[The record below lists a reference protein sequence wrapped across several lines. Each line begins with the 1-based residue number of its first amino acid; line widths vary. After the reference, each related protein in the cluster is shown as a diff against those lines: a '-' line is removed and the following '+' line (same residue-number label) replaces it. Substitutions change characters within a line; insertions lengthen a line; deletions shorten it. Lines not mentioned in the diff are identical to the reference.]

1 MHIHPPITQTAALAD
16 LVNRLRQAD
25 FVCVD
30 TEFIRENSYWPE
42 LCLVQVASTAEA
54 AAIDPLAPGLDL
66 RPFLDLLLDENVLKV
81 MHAGSQDLEIF
92 WNLCGKLPSPFFDTQ
107 VAAMALGLGEQVS
120 YQHLVAHF
128 TGHGIDKGARFTDW
142 ARRPLTER
150 QLLYAIGDVTH
161 LAQIFPKMLDRLR
174 ATGRGSWLDEEM
186 ARLTDPAAYRIDPDQ
201 AWQRL
206 RIPGRKPELLGRLQA
221 LARWRELEA
230 MDKNVPRGRI
240 AKDETLLDIAAH
252 PPRVQSEL
260 SRVRGLSA
268 AWETNAIGSRLMAAL
283 AAAQPLHLEPQAR
296 EPRPASAP
304 GSALVADLLKLL
316 LKLRAKDVGVAP
328 RLIARTEELEALAA
342 GVREGLLLLSGWRRE
357 IFGEDALALVEGR
370 VGFSIVNGELRMV
383 PAGPPP
389 SATRESPAAAPEDR
403 PAAEAAV
410 KPPRRRKAPPPAR
423 QAEA

>member
-1 MHIHPPITQTAALAD
+1 VHIHPPITQTAALAD

-42 LCLVQVASTAEA
+42 LCLVQVASAEEA
-54 AAIDPLAPGLDL
+54 AAIDPLAPDLDL
-66 RPFLDLLLDENVLKV
+66 RPFLDLLLDEHVLKV

-92 WNLCGKLPSPFFDTQ
+92 WNLSGKLPSPFFDTQ

-150 QLLYAIGDVTH
+150 QLLYAVGDVTH

-174 ATGRGSWLDEEM
+174 ATGRGAWLDEEM
-186 ARLTDPAAYRIDPDQ
+186 ARLTDPAAYRIDPDE

-206 RIPGRKPELLGRLQA
+206 RIPGRKPDLLGRLQA

-296 EPRPASAP
+296 EPRPASVP

-328 RLIARTEELEALAA
+328 RLIARTEELEALSA
-342 GVREGLLLLSGWRRE
+342 GVRDGLLLLSGWRRD

-383 PAGPPP
+383 PAHQPP
-389 SATRESPAAAPEDR
+389 SATEESPAAAPEDQ
-403 PAAEAAV
+403 PAGEAAA